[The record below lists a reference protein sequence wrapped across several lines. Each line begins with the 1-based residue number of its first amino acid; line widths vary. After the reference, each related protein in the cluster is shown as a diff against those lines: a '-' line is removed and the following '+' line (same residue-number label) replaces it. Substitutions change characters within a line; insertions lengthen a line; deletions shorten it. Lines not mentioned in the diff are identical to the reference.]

1 MNPRFYISA
10 LIALLLLPAVRSALA
25 SEVLYEDDFTTL
37 DPSWGALG
45 ENLSVKDGKLTLK
58 PSLNTTRSV
67 LNQANVFDDAEITV
81 EVTLSVGDTG
91 VPGGLIFWAKDYG
104 SFYCLCINA
113 SGYFKISRYV
123 IDRWIDPVSWT
134 ANEAINQG
142 VGQINK
148 LRVTTKGRQATAY
161 INDKQVVTFNGQ
173 PPRGGSCI
181 GISGTSAEASACI
194 WQFAKLKVTGAA
206 PPAAAPP
213 AAAPPAAA
221 PRAAAPLAVA
231 SPPLPPA
238 PPRPDKPVALR
249 LHGSNTIGK
258 DLVPA
263 LCEDFLKFDGATSVQ
278 RKPGEKENETDIE
291 AVLPSESAE
300 PLTFE
305 VQAHGS
311 KTAFEDLASGKCDIG
326 LASRQIKSDEA
337 QQCALAGLGDMFS
350 PACENVLGSDG
361 IAVFVNKINP
371 INVLTKEQI
380 ADIFSGRITDW
391 SQLGGNAGPID
402 LYAPDDKSGTFDT
415 FKSVVLG
422 TRNLS
427 PRASRY
433 ENSAK
438 LSDEVAADAN
448 GIGIAGMA
456 FVRGS
461 KALAISEGGA
471 RPRLPTPFTVT
482 TGEYPLSRRL
492 FLYIP
497 ANPQNKWTRK
507 FVEFAI
513 SELGGRSKL
522 TPTGFFAR
530 KFVESAVSRLEV
542 FSWWTS
548 GGEAAALDALFNTYK
563 KQYPGAGIVNATVA
577 GGGGSAARPVLQT
590 RLAVGNP
597 PDTWQSHPG
606 WELLGQYVEP
616 NYCEPIDDLYQSDGW
631 DKVFPKALVDMLA
644 KDGKIYAVLAGVHHG
659 NVLWYNK
666 KLLDKNGI
674 KVGDKMTFD
683 EFFAACDK
691 LKAAGIPALGVG
703 DSGIWASAQLFEN
716 TLLGVVGPQGWTD
729 LFSGKMKWDDP
740 KVKQAMQYFA
750 KMQNYLNPDHASLTW
765 DQAVKELME
774 GKVAFSSMGDWADGE
789 FIKAGKKEK
798 EDFGWISHPGTDGS
812 FIIVA
817 DGFTLAKGAPHKEAA
832 IAWLKSI
839 GSREAQEAFNPLK
852 GSIPARTDVDQSKF
866 DNYHRWSMAEFANDK
881 LLPSCVHG
889 EAAPAAFQQAFND
902 AVSSFIVETNVENFA
917 KALVLAAQKAGP
929 ETVGMVD
936 FVGQAIGVEN
946 SQIPGAAPG
955 QYAKEVNGARKLSLN
970 LRFPRRSNQLD
981 DKSLADLDRL
991 VELLASPEYQQR
1003 QVLLFGFSD
1012 SAGSAKTNLAISKRR
1027 AKVVAEQL
1035 WMRGITPSL
1044 VDGYG
1049 KDLPIAPNDTEEG
1062 REKNRRVEIWLR

>member
-213 AAAPPAAA
+213 AAAP
-221 PRAAAPLAVA
+221 RAAAPLAVA

-371 INVLTKEQI
+371 INVLTREQI

-422 TRNLS
+422 TRILS

-471 RPRLPTPFTVT
+471 RPLLPTPFTVT

-563 KQYPGAGIVNATVA
+563 KQYPGAGIINATVA

-631 DKVFPKALVDMLA
+631 DKVFPKALVDMMA

-981 DKSLADLDRL
+981 NKALADLDRL

-1035 WMRGITPSL
+1035 RMRGITPSL